1 MLQRFIYLFFVSII
15 VLSFKALAEESPV
28 QNSYFKDD
36 ILLYESNSSGSNI
49 FVDQGDT
56 LWSIAF
62 NLRLDLKVTMSQMM
76 LAIFNENPSAFEGN
90 VNILK
95 KDSILK
101 IPFATQVIQ
110 VNSEFAF
117 DEVQRQHAKW
127 NTITNN
133 NYSMEASSPSELL
146 EAEIIN
152 GNFETTLT
160 PEDQSEIQNKN
171 LSKESEDFDRSKKSN
186 HQSANIL
193 DKTNNYDLA
202 IKDSAAKISP
212 EIYPQKE
219 SKSDS
224 LIKKEF
230 HAGNSETN
238 SKIIDNQDTDSQL
251 KNRINNNEE
260 SSIDISNTVPES
272 VEEKTFKTNE
282 LVEISIIILFI
293 LIVLI
298 GVIRLMRKDSS
309 IGQSSVEN
317 NIPQKKISD
326 KTKSQAKD
334 LDLSS
339 NETISIV
346 GTKLDLARAYVD
358 MGDPVKAL
366 NILEEVLDEGNEL
379 QRKEA
384 KSLLKNISK

>member
-171 LSKESEDFDRSKKSN
+171 LSKESEDFYLPKKSN
-186 HQSANIL
+186 NQSANIL
-193 DKTNNYDLA
+193 DETNNYDLA
-202 IKDSAAKISP
+202 VKDSVVKISP

-219 SKSDS
+219 SKSD
-224 LIKKEF
+224 LLEKKEF
-230 HAGNSETN
+230 HAGNSEIN
-238 SKIIDNQDTDSQL
+238 IKIIDNQNTDSQL
-251 KNRINNNEE
+251 KNRINNNGE
-260 SSIDISNTVPES
+260 SSIDIFNSVPES
-272 VEEKTFKTNE
+272 IEEKTFKTNE

-293 LIVLI
+293 LIVLF
-298 GVIRLMRKDSS
+298 GVSRLMRKDSS
-309 IGQSSVEN
+309 IDQSSGGN

-326 KTKSQAKD
+326 KTKSQAQD
-334 LDLSS
+334 FDLSS
-339 NETISIV
+339 NRTISIV

-358 MGDPVKAL
+358 MNDPVKAL

>member
-1 MLQRFIYLFFVSII
+1 MLQRFISLFFMSFI

-36 ILLYESNSSGSNI
+36 FLLYESNSSGSNI
-49 FVDQGDT
+49 SVDQGDT

-62 NLRLDLKVTMSQMM
+62 NLRLDLNVTMSQMM
-76 LAIFNENPSAFEGN
+76 LAIFNENPNAFEGN

-95 KDSILK
+95 KDSVLK
-101 IPFATQVIQ
+101 IPFAAQVIQ

-133 NYSMEASSPSELL
+133 NYSMETSSPSELL
-146 EAEIIN
+146 ESETVN
-152 GNFETTLT
+152 ENFGSTLT
-160 PEDQSEIQNKN
+160 AKDQSEIQNKN
-171 LSKESEDFDRSKKSN
+171 LSEESEDFDRSKRSN

-260 SSIDISNTVPES
+260 SSIDIFNTVPES
-272 VEEKTFKTNE
+272 IEEKTFKTNE

-298 GVIRLMRKDSS
+298 GVSRLMRKDSS

>member
-1 MLQRFIYLFFVSII
+1 MLQRFISLFFISFI

-36 ILLYESNSSGSNI
+36 FLLYESNSSGSNI
-49 FVDQGDT
+49 HVDQGDT

-76 LAIFNENPSAFEGN
+76 LAIFNENPNAFKGN
-90 VNILK
+90 LNILK
-95 KDSILK
+95 KDSVLK

-133 NYSMEASSPSELL
+133 NYFMETSSPSELL
-146 EAEIIN
+146 EAEIVN
-152 GNFETTLT
+152 ENFGTTLT
-160 PEDQSEIQNKN
+160 AKDQSEIQNKN
-171 LSKESEDFDRSKKSN
+171 LSKESEDFDLSKKSN
-186 HQSANIL
+186 HQSADIL
-193 DKTNNYDLA
+193 DETNNYDLA
-202 IKDSAAKISP
+202 IKDSATKISP

-230 HAGNSETN
+230 QAGNSEIN

-260 SSIDISNTVPES
+260 SSIYNFNTVPES
-272 VEEKTFKTNE
+272 IEEKTFKTNE
-282 LVEISIIILFI
+282 LIEISIIILFI
-293 LIVLI
+293 LIILI
-298 GVIRLMRKDSS
+298 GVSRLMRKDSS
-309 IGQSSVEN
+309 IDQSSLDN
-317 NIPQKKISD
+317 NISQKKISD
-326 KTKSQAKD
+326 KTKPQAKD

-339 NETISIV
+339 NETVSIV